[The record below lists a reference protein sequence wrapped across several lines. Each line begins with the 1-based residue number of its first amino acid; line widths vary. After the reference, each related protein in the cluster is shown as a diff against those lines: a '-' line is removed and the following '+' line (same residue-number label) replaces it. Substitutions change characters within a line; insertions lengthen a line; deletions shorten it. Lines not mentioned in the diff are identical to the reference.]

1 MKGNGI
7 DVSSHA
13 FEALCQAV
21 EETHVGR
28 ADTARR
34 WLDKLRGLIDPE
46 NARDD
51 FLYLLYHDALTKRLG
66 TDQDGGDNLYLRR
79 LGRPQ
84 IELFDLVA
92 EHLPVVKF
100 AGRIGG
106 ALLARHLAGRHTAT
120 LLSIGIGSGVQ
131 EAALLTALAK
141 QGTAP
146 GRLTVIGV
154 DPAVASLQQAE
165 RSLRDTGVTVDF
177 HGVARFAEYM
187 TDDDWDLVRRAPRPL
202 VMNAAFALHHLRN
215 TSSGADERS
224 TFFARLREAE
234 PEAVVLCEPDSDH
247 HRVSLPERF
256 HNSWRHFHH
265 VFRLIDALDVS
276 AADRNAMKLFFRR
289 EVADI
294 VGTADDEERYERH
307 EPTARWLDRLRQAG
321 FRPAPAPAGTLPET
335 AHPAFVRRDPDSVR
349 IGFDGESLVAVIHA
363 TPAQA

>member
-1 MKGNGI
+1 MNA
-7 DVSSHA
+7 HA
-13 FEALCQAV
+13 FEMLCQAV
-21 EETHVGR
+21 EETHAGR

-46 NARDD
+46 NAGDD
-51 FLYLLYHDALTKRLG
+51 FLYLLYHDALARRLG
-66 TDQDGGDNLYLRR
+66 TDQDGRDNLYLRR
-79 LGRPQ
+79 FERPQ

-92 EHLPVVKF
+92 EHLPVVKL

-106 ALLARHLAGRHTAT
+106 ALLAQHLAGRRTAT

-131 EAALLTALAK
+131 EAALLTELAK
-141 QGTAP
+141 DGMAP

-154 DPAVASLQQAE
+154 DPAVESLHQAE
-165 RSLRDTGVTVDF
+165 RSLRDTGVTLDF
-177 HGVARFAEYM
+177 HGVARFAEHM
-187 TDDDWDLVRRAPRPL
+187 TDDDWDLVRGAPRPL
-202 VMNAAFALHHLRN
+202 VMNAAFALHHLRD
-215 TSSGADERS
+215 SLSGADERS
-224 TFFARLREAE
+224 TFFARLRDAE

-256 HNSWRHFHH
+256 HNSWQHFHY

-307 EPTARWLDRLRQAG
+307 EPTARWLDRLRHAG
-321 FRPAPAPAGTLPET
+321 FRPTPAPESALPDT
-335 AHPAFVRRDPDSVR
+335 AHPAFVRHDRDSVR
-349 IGFDGESLVAVIHA
+349 IGFDGESLVAVIQA
-363 TPAQA
+363 MPA